1 MTKVE
6 TGGAQCL
13 GVMYIYIYIYQS
25 TLCVFNTLYSASVSL
40 VLVLPM
46 PDISEFKS

>member
-1 MTKVE
+1 MTEVE

-13 GVMYIYIYIYQS
+13 GVIYIYQS